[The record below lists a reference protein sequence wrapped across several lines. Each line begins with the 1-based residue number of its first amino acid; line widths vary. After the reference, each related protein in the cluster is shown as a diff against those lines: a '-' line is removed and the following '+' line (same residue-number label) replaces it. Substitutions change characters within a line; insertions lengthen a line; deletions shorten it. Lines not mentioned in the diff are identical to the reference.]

1 MTRRILAGLAVLL
14 LGLPLALV
22 LLYAVVPV
30 PGTTLM
36 LWRFIQG
43 HGVARQAVPIERIS
57 PHLARAVIAAEDN
70 AFCAHWGIDLRAVV
84 EVWEEYQAGKG
95 LRGASTI
102 TMQVTKNA
110 ILWPGRDPLRKA
122 LEAVYAPAV
131 DLLWSKRRIMETY
144 LNIAE
149 WGERNDRI
157 VFGAEAAA
165 RLHFNKSAANLTE
178 REAALLAAVLPSPL
192 NWSPNPAGDYVA
204 QRAATIQRR
213 IDQLG
218 PLLDCVR

>member
-1 MTRRILAGLAVLL
+1 MTWRILAGLAALL

-36 LWRFIQG
+36 LWRLVQG
-43 HGVARQAVPIERIS
+43 HGVARQPVPIERTS

-70 AFCAHWGIDLRAVV
+70 AFCSHWGIDLRAVA
-84 EVWEEYQAGKG
+84 EVWNEYQAGKG

-110 ILWPGRDPLRKA
+110 ILWPGRDPVRKA

-131 DLLWSKRRIMETY
+131 DLFWSKRRIMETY

-149 WGERNDRI
+149 WGGRDGRI
-157 VFGAEAAA
+157 AFGAEAAA
-165 RLHFNKSAANLTE
+165 RLHFNKSAAALTE

-192 NWSPNPAGDYVA
+192 NWSPKPPSTYVV

-213 IDQLG
+213 VEQLG
-218 PLLDCVR
+218 PLLDCIG